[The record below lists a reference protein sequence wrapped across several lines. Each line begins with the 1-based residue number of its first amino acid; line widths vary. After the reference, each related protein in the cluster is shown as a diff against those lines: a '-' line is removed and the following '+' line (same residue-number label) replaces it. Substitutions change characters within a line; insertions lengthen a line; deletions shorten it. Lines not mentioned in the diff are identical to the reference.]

1 MLYEQKATGTVDS
14 VCDRLCEATVAHNFG
29 VLGIHDL
36 KRKMADK
43 GVSFARE
50 CRVIEVCNPKQ
61 AKAVLE
67 ANMAISTALPCR
79 IAVYEEEGAVRVS
92 TLKPTAVLAL
102 FGSEE
107 LKGVAEGIE
116 NTIIQ
121 IIDAACSERK
131 C

>member
-1 MLYEQKATGTVDS
+1 MLYEKKAIGTVDA
-14 VCDRLCEATVAHNFG
+14 VCERLCEATVAHNFG

-50 CRVIEVCNPKQ
+50 CRVIEVCNPQQ

-67 ANMAISTALPCR
+67 ENMAISTALPCR
-79 IAVYEEEGAVRVS
+79 IAVYEEKDAVKIS
-92 TLKPTAVLAL
+92 TLKPTAVLAM
-102 FGSEE
+102 FGTEE
-107 LKGVAEGIE
+107 LDSVAQDVE
-116 NTIIQ
+116 NTIVQ
-121 IIDAACSERK
+121 IIDAACSPRD

>member
-1 MLYEQKATGTVDS
+1 MLYERKAIGTVDV
-14 VCDRLCEATVAHNFG
+14 VCDRLCDATVAHRFG

-50 CRVIEVCNPKQ
+50 CRIVEVCNPSQ

-79 IAVYEEEGAVRVS
+79 IAVYEHDGAVTVS
-92 TLKPTAVLAL
+92 TLKPTALLAL
-102 FGSEE
+102 FGSDK
-107 LKGVAEGIE
+107 LQSVAEDVE
-116 NTIIQ
+116 KTIVQ
-121 IIDAACSERK
+121 IIDAACAARNQ
-131 C
+131 